1 MKLFSSSCNLFAS
14 TIVLLIETLYKILKV
29 INLHQQ
35 ENELI
40 RLAVENNRQA
50 QQKIYSQF
58 SPKMLS
64 VCRQYIKD
72 IHQAEDIMITAF
84 MKVFTNLKNFQFKGS
99 FEGWIRRIM
108 VNECISFI
116 RVHKKLKYIEDDF
129 VIGRDEESFDS
140 IESQFSVA
148 DIQFLIDS
156 LPDGYKVVFNLY
168 AIEGYKHQEIAGML
182 GISEGTS
189 KSQLSHA
196 RKVLKGQI
204 NKLKKYSNGTE

>member
-1 MKLFSSSCNLFAS
+1 M
-14 TIVLLIETLYKILKV
+14 KV
-29 INLHQQ
+29 INLHQE

-40 RLAVENNRQA
+40 RSAVESNRQA
-50 QQKIYSQF
+50 QQKIYTQF

-72 IHQAEDIMITAF
+72 IHQAEDTMITAF
-84 MKVFTNLKNFQFKGS
+84 MKVFTNLKNFQHKGS

-116 RVHKKLKYIEDDF
+116 RVHKKLKYIEEEDYF
-129 VIGRDEESFDS
+129 EESFDS

-156 LPDGYKVVFNLY
+156 LPDGYKIVFNLY
-168 AIEGYKHQEIAGML
+168 AIEGYKHQEIASML

-196 RKVLKGQI
+196 RKLLKGQI

>member
-1 MKLFSSSCNLFAS
+1 M
-14 TIVLLIETLYKILKV
+14 KV
-29 INLHQQ
+29 INLHQE

-40 RLAVENNRQA
+40 QLAVKKSRHA
-50 QQKIYSQF
+50 QQQIYTQF

-72 IHQAEDIMITAF
+72 MHLAEDIMITAF
-84 MKVFTNLKNFQFKGS
+84 MKVFTNLKNFQHKGS

-116 RVHKKLKYIEDDF
+116 RVQKKVKYIEDEDYF
-129 VIGRDEESFDS
+129 EESFNN
-140 IESQFSVA
+140 IESQFSID

-156 LPDGYKVVFNLY
+156 LPDGYKMVFNLY
-168 AIEGYKHQEIAGML
+168 AIEGFKHHEIASML
-182 GISEGTS
+182 GINEGTS

-196 RKVLKGQI
+196 RKMLQGQI
-204 NKLKKYSNGTE
+204 NTLKNYSYGTE

>member
-1 MKLFSSSCNLFAS
+1 M
-14 TIVLLIETLYKILKV
+14 KV
-29 INLHQQ
+29 INLHQE

-50 QQKIYSQF
+50 QQQIYGKF
-58 SPKMLS
+58 SSKMLS

-84 MKVFTNLKNFQFKGS
+84 MKVFTNLKNFQHKGS

-116 RVHKKLKYIEDDF
+116 RVHKKLKYIEDDL
-129 VIGRDEESFDS
+129 VIGRDEESFS
-140 IESQFSVA
+140 PIESQFSVA

-156 LPDGYKVVFNLY
+156 LPDGYKIVFNLY
-168 AIEGYKHQEIAGML
+168 AIEGYKHQEIAAML
-182 GISEGTS
+182 GINEGTS

-196 RKVLKGQI
+196 RKLLQKQITTLK
-204 NKLKKYSNGTE
+204 NYEYGTE